1 MGLLSTDH
9 ARIKCSDMM
18 MNSES
23 GIILSAFFSK
33 PAADWIIDHKPND
46 LTVVIRGRLSDFT
59 AGAASIEAIRL
70 LISSGHKVFFNFELH
85 AKIFYFGDEILLGS
99 SNLTAN
105 GLNLLDTGGNI
116 ELSSV
121 ISASESNKLIVQR
134 IIKNSIR
141 IDPITLQKLTLFLDK
156 SDLST
161 KIDAPSWPKEIFNQN
176 HNPTIW
182 CSDLPPHSY
191 DKAISEGYCVW
202 GEIARLSENN
212 RDQDAS
218 KLFRETNAYRWLI
231 RLIIPSLAHGESF
244 GAVSA
249 ALHAELNDDPS
260 PMRKDIKILQGNF
273 YTFIERIQSDL
284 EIFQPNFSQIVRIKH
299 AAENML

>member
-9 ARIKCSDMM
+9 ARIKCSNMI

-33 PAADWIIDHKPND
+33 PAADWIIDHEPKD

-70 LISSGHKVFFNFELH
+70 LISSGHKVFFNFDLH
-85 AKIFYFGDEILLGS
+85 AKIFYFGEEILLGS

-105 GLNLLDTGGNI
+105 GLNLLDVGGNI

-121 ISASESNKLIVQR
+121 IAASKSNELIVQR

-141 IDPITLQKLTLFLDK
+141 IDLVTLQKLTLFLDNPNLRSK
-156 SDLST
+156 MA
-161 KIDAPSWPKEIFNQN
+161 APSWPKEIFNQN
-176 HNPTIW
+176 CNPTIW
-182 CSDLPPHSY
+182 CSDLPTHNY
-191 DKAISEGYCVW
+191 NTAISEDYCVW

-218 KLFRETNAYRWLI
+218 ILFKETAAYRWLI
-231 RLIIPSLAHGESF
+231 KFIGPSLARGQSF

-260 PMRKDIKILQGNF
+260 PMRKDIKNLQGNF

-299 AAENML
+299 AVEDIL